1 MKVSNKTQS
10 QYHHSITNNT
20 KIDNKNVTPMFWIS
34 KHAQLEQPYVITEK
48 QKRLRERITNLVE
61 VKNQIEFADIA
72 EEVIQDFNKQ
82 MDAL

>member
-1 MKVSNKTQS
+1 
-10 QYHHSITNNT
+10 
-20 KIDNKNVTPMFWIS
+20 
-34 KHAQLEQPYVITEK
+34 VITEK